1 MTQKFVLASRSP
13 RRREVLPRI
22 GIRDF
27 LVEEAG
33 IDEAAASRS
42 CASCEEAVMVLATAK
57 AQAVAR
63 HYPDAVVIGADT
75 SVTIDGFVLGKPA
88 GHHEAREMLRALSGR
103 QHQVMSGVCVCYHG
117 QSVCG
122 CEITAVTFRTLTDRE
137 IESYI
142 AAEPPFDKAGAYGIQ
157 GLAALFIQQINGDYY
172 NVMGLPLFRLG
183 QILESLR
190 IRLL

>member
-1 MTQKFVLASRSP
+1 
-13 RRREVLPRI
+13 
-22 GIRDF
+22 
-27 LVEEAG
+27 
-33 IDEAAASRS
+33 
-42 CASCEEAVMVLATAK
+42 
-57 AQAVAR
+57 
-63 HYPDAVVIGADT
+63 
-75 SVTIDGFVLGKPA
+75 
-88 GHHEAREMLRALSGR
+88 MLRALSGR